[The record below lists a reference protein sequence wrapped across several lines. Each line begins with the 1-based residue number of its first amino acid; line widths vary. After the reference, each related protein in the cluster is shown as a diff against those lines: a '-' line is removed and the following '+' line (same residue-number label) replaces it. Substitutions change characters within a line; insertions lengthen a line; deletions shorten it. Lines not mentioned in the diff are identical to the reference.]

1 MQTIDFKKRNESRR
15 ERGKKEGISRSG
27 ERMRG

>member
-15 ERGKKEGISRSG
+15 ERGKEGISRSG